1 MRRGWVYMAAVLAL
15 MACQREGQESSPSTE
30 EQKLLYMLGV
40 SIAREHGG
48 LQLTAED
55 VEYLYDGMREQVLR
69 QKRAEDL
76 KITDEVTELFNRRIR
91 ALAVQEQ
98 QKSRPFLEQAAKEPG
113 VEKTASGMLFRSMVE
128 GQGATP
134 MPEDGVKVHVR
145 GLNRHGVEFHNTYAG
160 GQPMLL
166 KVGQNLP
173 CFTEALVRMKVGG
186 KARLVCPAELA
197 FNEMGNG
204 ELVPPGAAV
213 AFELELLEISGP

>member
-1 MRRGWVYMAAVLAL
+1 MAAVLAL
-15 MACQREGQESSPSTE
+15 MACQRAGHESSPSTE

-40 SIAREHGG
+40 SIAREQSG

-55 VEYLYDGMREQVLR
+55 VEYVLEGMREQVLR
-69 QKRAEDL
+69 EKRADGLEL
-76 KITDEVTELFNRRIR
+76 TDEVNQMFHRRLR
-91 ALAVQEQ
+91 ALAAREQ
-98 QKSRPFLEQAAKEPG
+98 QKSRPFLEQAEKEPG
-113 VEKTASGMLFRSMVE
+113 VEKTASGLLFRSMVE
-128 GQGATP
+128 GQGAIPT
-134 MPEDGVKVHVR
+134 PEDGVKVHLR

-186 KARLVCPAELA
+186 KARLVCPSELA

-204 ELVPPGAAV
+204 ELVPPGAPV
-213 AFELELLEISGP
+213 VFDLELLEIIRP